1 MTQIKSID
9 DILNNSDF
17 DYILVPDLI
26 RESQTKTEDQRL
38 VDSFLEINQFIRQN
52 GHEPSLL
59 SKDINERKLQVR
71 LENFKQSQQKTE
83 YLKDYDEFKL
93 LPEFGTN
100 NKALD
105 NSISSEKEEDLDI
118 FKIQNIPVK
127 NRQETDFV
135 ARRKPCKDF
144 DRFEPLFKDC
154 HQKLKNGKYKLI
166 NLPSYNNNSIKINNF
181 FVLNGLL
188 VYLSELKNENIDEK
202 HRWDGRTRL
211 IFENG
216 TESSMKIRTFGKT
229 LSKNGKVVVPNI
241 QTEIISSENISTGY
255 IYVLKSLSTNP
266 EISSIQNLY
275 KIGYSSTTVE
285 DRIKNAKTDPTY
297 LNSEVKVVATFKT
310 IDLNPQKLEHLLH
323 RFFADCCLNVLIDD
337 GKGGKLKPR
346 EWFIIPIKVIIETI
360 ELIINGN
367 ITNYRYDSQSEK
379 LVLL

>member
-1 MTQIKSID
+1 MTQINSID

-17 DYILVPDLI
+17 DDILVPDPI
-26 RESQTKTEDQRL
+26 RENQTKTEDQRL
-38 VDSFLEINQFIRQN
+38 VDSFIEINEFIRQN

-154 HQKLKNGKYKLI
+154 HQKLKNGDYKLVKFSEEDI
-166 NLPSYNNNSIKINNF
+166 QKNTF
-181 FVLNGLL
+181 FVVNGVLAL
-188 VYLSELKNENIDEK
+188 VVDLHKLTQDKNSK
-202 HRWDGRTRL
+202 TDGRTRI

-216 TESSMKIRTFGKT
+216 LESNMKFRSFGKALFT
-229 LSKNGKVVVPNI
+229 NGKSIVPNI
-241 QTEIISSENISTGY
+241 QTEIISSENTHTGY
-255 IYVLKSLSTNP
+255 LYILKSLSTNP
-266 EISSIQNLY
+266 EISSIQHLY
-275 KIGYSSTTVE
+275 KIGYATSSVE
-285 DRIKNAKTDPTY
+285 ERIKNAKTDPTY
-297 LNSEVKVVATFKT
+297 LNSEVKIVATFQT
-310 IDLNPQKLEHLLH
+310 IDLNPQKLENLLH
-323 RFFADCCLNVLIDD
+323 RFFADSCLNILIDD

-346 EWFIIPIKVIIETI
+346 EWFIVPIEVITETI
-360 ELIINGN
+360 KLITNGN
-367 ITNYRYDSQSEK
+367 IVNYRYDNQSEK

>member
-17 DYILVPDLI
+17 DNILVPDPI

-38 VDSFLEINQFIRQN
+38 VGSFLEINEFIRQN
-52 GHEPSLL
+52 GHEPSLQ
-59 SKDINERKLQVR
+59 SKDINERKLQAR
-71 LENFKQSQQKTE
+71 LDNFKQSQQKTE
-83 YLKDYDEFKL
+83 YLKDYDEFNL
-93 LPEFGTN
+93 LPEFDTK

-105 NSISSEKEEDLDI
+105 ASIPTEKEENLDI

-154 HQKLKNGKYKLI
+154 HQKLKNGEYKLVKFSEEHI
-166 NLPSYNNNSIKINNF
+166 QKNAF
-181 FVLNGLL
+181 FVVSGVLAL
-188 VYLSELKNENIDEK
+188 VVDLHRLTQDKNSK
-202 HRWDGRTRL
+202 TDGRTRI

-216 TESSMKIRTFGKT
+216 LESNMKFRSFGKALFT
-229 LSKNGKVVVPNI
+229 NGKSIVPNI

-310 IDLNPQKLEHLLH
+310 IDLNPQKLENLLH

-346 EWFIIPIKVIIETI
+346 EWFVIPIEVIIETI

-367 ITNYRYDSQSEK
+367 ITNYKYDSQSEK
-379 LVLL
+379 LALI